1 MVTGYAYGVFLV
13 YDTSGASNY
22 FDKIEPDQVQPG
34 DWCFWNMGSSCPL
47 SHVALLLEDN
57 GDGTGEFLSQTQG
70 EGTTITTIRL
80 DIMGGFRLKE

>member
-1 MVTGYAYGVFLV
+1 M

-22 FDKIEPDQVQPG
+22 FDKIAPGQVQPG
-34 DWCFWNMGSSCPL
+34 DWCFWNMGSSCPS

-57 GDGTGEFLSQTQG
+57 GEGTGKFLSQTYG
-70 EGTTITTIRL
+70 EGTTITKIRL